1 MSIGAKIRL
10 LAAIFAIG
18 GVTAQDRPTPFT
30 LGGYVKNLQQVGFTE
45 APGNTQWSTLLHN
58 RLNFKYLFNDAWY
71 ARLEFRNR
79 AFYGDLVR
87 AYPGLPEFISS
98 DPGWA
103 DLSWN
108 LFATGN
114 ALLNITIDRA
124 LVQYSG
130 TRWEVTLGRQRINWG
145 RNLIWNPNDLFNSY
159 NFLDFDYEE
168 RPGSDAVRMQ
178 YFLDAFSRIELAAK
192 KGNAPDDR
200 IVAAL
205 YGFHVG
211 TYDLQLIT
219 GLYQHDWVF
228 GGGWSGNLKNAG
240 FKGEVSYFLPLATA
254 EPPEEILS
262 ASVSADYSFVDGWY
276 LHGSYLYLSQV
287 IASADRMGSL
297 VYLGVTPK
305 SLMPFRHSAYLQCS
319 REITPALQAGLSGVY
334 SPTGQSLIL
343 IPYVGYALAENWEF
357 DFTGQGF
364 FEFETGANPAASLF
378 LRIRWSY

>member
-1 MSIGAKIRL
+1 MTTGAKIGL
-10 LAAIFAIG
+10 MAAIVATTAG
-18 GVTAQDRPTPFT
+18 SAQDRPSPFS
-30 LGGYVKNLQQVGFTE
+30 LGGYVKNLHQIGFTE
-45 APGNTQWSTLLHN
+45 APGNTEWSTLLHN
-58 RLNFKYLFNDAWY
+58 RLNFKYEANDKWH

-79 AFYGDLVR
+79 ILYGDLVR
-87 AYPGLPEFISS
+87 AYPGLPDFIA
-98 DPGWA
+98 DDAGWA

-108 LFATGN
+108 LFSTGN

-124 LVQYSG
+124 LVRYAG
-130 TRWEVTLGRQRINWG
+130 TSWEVTLGRQRINWG

-168 RPGSDAVRMQ
+168 RPGSDAVRIQ
-178 YFLDAFSRIELAAK
+178 YYLDAFSRIELAAK
-192 KGNAPDDR
+192 QGDAADDR

-211 TYDLQLIT
+211 TYDLQLLT

-228 GGGWSGNLKNAG
+228 GGGWSGNLNNAG
-240 FKGEVSYFLPLATA
+240 FKGEISYFLPLASA
-254 EPPEEILS
+254 EPPEEVLS
-262 ASVSADYSFVDGWY
+262 ASVSADYSFPDGWY

-287 IASADRMGSL
+287 VGFPDQVGTL

-305 SLMPFRHSAYLQCS
+305 SLMPFRHSAFLQFS

-334 SPTGQSLIL
+334 SPTGQSVIL
-343 IPYVGYALAENWEF
+343 IPYVGYSLAENWEL

-364 FEFETGANPAASLF
+364 FEFATGANPAGSLF
-378 LRIRWSY
+378 FRIRWSY